1 MDSRCWGGGGNL
13 DKIEKNSRIFGET
26 IPHIFNICTKYNA
39 YMTPGSVF
47 CKTTKWVNKS
57 TSWSLGG
64 TFVLLTRFV
73 PFVVP
78 IENCIPWIFKTA
90 SVSHDRW
97 LKLLRRWKVFCYAA
111 ISSNPCH
118 HWWNCGDFLRLS
130 FGHSLVEKIVLSR
143 KLTFK
148 GICWRGLMK
157 RSLYRFCNQIF
168 RYHIWN
174 MQCNLFFILE
184 VHMWWMMNVDDDDDD
199 GDAGERLI

>member
-1 MDSRCWGGGGNL
+1 MKLITLYLNL
-13 DKIEKNSRIFGET
+13 HESPCLSVQSKLFGLTSVIVDYLWRIILWKPWHDNVEDHHLWTLAAEEEEVIWTKSKRTAEFFRET
-26 IPHIFNICTKYNA
+26 FPHTFNICTKYNA
-39 YMTPGSVF
+39 YMTPGLVF
-47 CKTTKWVNKS
+47 CKTTKWVNES

-118 HWWNCGDFLRLS
+118 HWWNCGDFC
-130 FGHSLVEKIVLSR
+130 G
-143 KLTFK
+143 
-148 GICWRGLMK
+148 
-157 RSLYRFCNQIF
+157 
-168 RYHIWN
+168 
-174 MQCNLFFILE
+174 
-184 VHMWWMMNVDDDDDD
+184 
-199 GDAGERLI
+199 